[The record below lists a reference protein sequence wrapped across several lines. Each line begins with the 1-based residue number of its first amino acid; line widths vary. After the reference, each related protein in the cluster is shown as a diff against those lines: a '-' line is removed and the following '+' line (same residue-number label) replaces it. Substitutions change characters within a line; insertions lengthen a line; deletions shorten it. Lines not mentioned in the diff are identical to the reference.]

1 MPRSENQKIKTLLVA
16 KIINEISDENHSIS
30 ASDIVDAL
38 ESDYGISAE
47 KKSIYRDIALLR
59 DVYGME
65 IDGTKGG
72 RYRLLTH
79 EFSFEDLRLVAE
91 CVYSTK
97 FISESRASKL
107 VETISH
113 FCSQYE
119 AEQLQGER
127 FLADRVKTTKT
138 HIMTTISTINSAMAT
153 KWDGKQ
159 HIPTKISFQYMKY
172 SINDVRKE
180 VERRKGAQ
188 YIVSPYKLL
197 INDGNYYLL
206 AYSDQAKDMRTFRV
220 DRMKRVDLLEEPRE
234 GAEVFKNIDL
244 ANYTKRVFSMFGG
257 EEKRVKMRFINP
269 LLDTVIERFG
279 TGSDVFYMPDGDS
292 HFIVIASVQI
302 SDQFYAWISGFR
314 KKAVIQSPAEVIDGM
329 KSFLNDIADR
339 YKEE

>member
-16 KIINEISDENHSIS
+16 KIINEISDENHSFS

-79 EFSFEDLRLVAE
+79 EFSFEDLRLLAE

-153 KWDGKQ
+153 KWDGKP
-159 HIPTKISFQYMKY
+159 HTPTKISFQYMKY

>member
-16 KIINEISDENHSIS
+16 KIINEISDENHSFS

-79 EFSFEDLRLVAE
+79 EFSFEDLRLLAE

-292 HFIVIASVQI
+292 HFIVISSVQI

-314 KKAVIQSPAEVIDGM
+314 KKAVIQSPAEVVDGM